1 MLVSAGLLTETSSPI
16 FLAATRTGAAV
27 SPCPAATSTGVELP
41 PTLPTGS
48 GSISIA
54 ARNAKESA
62 KSATKV
68 SEKAIGRAVI
78 RVLIYTNCSLCQSSI
93 LDKYIVICYPLSHC
107 YMQKNFKENLV
118 RVVAVLGLIA
128 VLLLG
133 AWGIIQLAFFIPTLF
148 IVAGN
153 TTTKTT
159 TPSTVPTP
167 APPEPPPQ
175 RNTPAATTPVTKK
188 TAPVKKAATSNSAA
202 TYVASGRTQNLYG
215 QPD

>member
-1 MLVSAGLLTETSSPI
+1 MSVSAGLLTETSSPI

-27 SPCPAATSTGVELP
+27 STCSAATSTGVEPPP

-78 RVLIYTNCSLCQSSI
+78 RILLYTNCSLCQSSI
-93 LDKYIVICYPLSHC
+93 LDKYIVICYPLSHR

-148 IVAGN
+148 SGAGN
-153 TTTKTT
+153 ATPAVTS
-159 TPSTVPTP
+159 PSTVPTP

-188 TAPVKKAATSNSAA
+188 TAPVKKAATS
-202 TYVASGRTQNLYG
+202 
-215 QPD
+215 

>member
-27 SPCPAATSTGVELP
+27 SVLESGTSAEGPVPLEV

-48 GSISIA
+48 GSISIV

-78 RVLIYTNCSLCQSSI
+78 RMLLYTNCSLCQSST

-133 AWGIIQLAFFIPTLF
+133 AWGIIQLAFFTPTLF
-148 IVAGN
+148 SGAGN
-153 TTTKTT
+153 APPAVTST
-159 TPSTVPTP
+159 STVSTP
-167 APPEPPPQ
+167 APTV
-175 RNTPAATTPVTKK
+175 TPAQTTPTATTPVTKK
-188 TAPVKKAATSNSAA
+188 PAPVKKAATSKSSS
-202 TYVASGRTQNLYG
+202 TYV
-215 QPD
+215 

>member
-27 SPCPAATSTGVELP
+27 STCSAATSTGVELP

-54 ARNAKESA
+54 ARNAKKSA
-62 KSATKV
+62 KSATKG
-68 SEKAIGRAVI
+68 S
-78 RVLIYTNCSLCQSSI
+78 
-93 LDKYIVICYPLSHC
+93 DKYIVICYPLSHC

-148 IVAGN
+148 SGPGN
-153 TTTKTT
+153 
-159 TPSTVPTP
+159 VTP
-167 APPEPPPQ
+167 A
-175 RNTPAATTPVTKK
+175 V
-188 TAPVKKAATSNSAA
+188 
-202 TYVASGRTQNLYG
+202 
-215 QPD
+215 